1 MYKQPSRK
9 MFELKTSAKHSALFS
24 LFSHVVTGDDP
35 EVTAAKPAPI
45 IYSVARAR
53 FPQQSAPGPQCLV
66 FEVGQEAIQIFSTNI
81 FNLNTFF
88 QDAPNGVEAGLGAEM
103 QVVMVPHNKV
113 PKQYLLPATQVT

>member
-1 MYKQPSRK
+1 MQLSRK

-53 FPQQSAPGPQCLV
+53 FPQQSGPGPQCLV
-66 FEVGQEAIQIFSTNI
+66 FEVGEEAIQIISTNI
-81 FNLNTFF
+81 FTSIHFSRTPLT
-88 QDAPNGVEAGLGAEM
+88 AWRLGWGRGCRW
-103 QVVMVPHNKV
+103 
-113 PKQYLLPATQVT
+113 